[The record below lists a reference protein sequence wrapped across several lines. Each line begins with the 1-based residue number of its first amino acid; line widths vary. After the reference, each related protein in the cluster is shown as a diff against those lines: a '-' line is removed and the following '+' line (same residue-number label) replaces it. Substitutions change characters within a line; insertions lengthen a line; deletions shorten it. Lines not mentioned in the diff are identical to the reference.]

1 MFVMYS
7 PTAADG
13 INKANKMN
21 DILSYASLQCLLIM
35 QYTLCLTMLIQCSA
49 LSFPN
54 ISLIVYLQYDAGTP
68 CGAEPMC
75 CDTKIACMVIV
86 MHTTQFLD
94 YTIKMQKCDV
104 SSPIP
109 SEYASQM
116 FLKMDNTLCLILND

>member
-86 MHTTQFLD
+86 MHTISRLYHQD
-94 YTIKMQKCDV
+94 AEV
-104 SSPIP
+104 
-109 SEYASQM
+109 
-116 FLKMDNTLCLILND
+116 